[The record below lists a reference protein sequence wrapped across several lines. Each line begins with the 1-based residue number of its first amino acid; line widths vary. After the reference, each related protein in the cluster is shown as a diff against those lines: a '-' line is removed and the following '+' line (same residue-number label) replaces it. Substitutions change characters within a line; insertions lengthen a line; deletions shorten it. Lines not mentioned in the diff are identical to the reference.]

1 MIRLAQLIKT
11 LVLTFGLLLLA
22 SAMAISYTVQV
33 IAVSSEITALELL
46 SQLSDQGYPSYLIRV
61 ATPEGP
67 VFRIRVGS
75 FANRSA
81 AAKYAEAMS
90 DVLDSA
96 PSPALADGI
105 PENLSPLEAELVDSF
120 SSTERL
126 EVLPWQGEVAF
137 RSQPKSFSEQ
147 AHYRVVDITE
157 FDAWKAVP
165 QEDGSIIRVYSHYL
179 WSEKW
184 TILTETERAGERL
197 EALKLISDA
206 LGLTPTQLEAFE
218 FKPINSRPFLV
229 LVDKFN
235 PVTQTS
241 VLLKAVGQ
249 PETGLSSFG
258 PDIIWLDQKE
268 IKLTDIKP
276 QFEPTPSTQGEGIF
290 EIPNNYKV
298 KADGLFIQV
307 TTQDPQKIWRAAA
320 GRPLWLRENWLIA
333 SYNQE
338 LLLYKFK

>member
-1 MIRLAQLIKT
+1 VIKLAQLIKT
-11 LVLTFGLLLLA
+11 VFSTFALMLFGSVL
-22 SAMAISYTVQV
+22 AISYTVQV

-46 SQLSDQGYPSYLIRV
+46 TQLGDQGYPSYLIRV

-105 PENLSPLEAELVDSF
+105 PDNLSPLEAELVDGF
-120 SSTERL
+120 SATEKL

-165 QEDGSIIRVYSHYL
+165 QTDGSIIRIYSHYL

-184 TILTETERAGERL
+184 TIISEAERANERAQ
-197 EALKLISDA
+197 ALKLVSEA
-206 LGLTPTQLEAFE
+206 LGLSVTQLEAFE
-218 FKPINSRPFLV
+218 FKPLNNRPFLV
-229 LVDKFN
+229 LVERFN
-235 PVTQTS
+235 PLTQSGT
-241 VLLKAVGQ
+241 LLKAIGQ
-249 PETGLSSFG
+249 PKNGLSSFG
-258 PDIIWLDQKE
+258 PDIIWLDQNE
-268 IKLTDIKP
+268 IKLADIKP

-290 EIPNNYKV
+290 EGPSNYKV
-298 KADGLFIQV
+298 RADGLFIQV
-307 TTQDPQKIWRAAA
+307 TTANPEKTWRAAA